1 MEQIVVEAQR
11 RIPGGK
17 NANRRLR
24 VSGKIPAVVYGAG
37 REPLPLVVDPNAITD
52 VLHSQS
58 GHNTIFAVS
67 VEGGAKANVMVKDYQ
82 LDPVRGNIIHADL
95 YVIAMDQLLKLTV
108 DVEMVG
114 EAEGVKLDGG
124 IMDVVTRSLE
134 VECLPADIP
143 KSIRVD
149 VAPLKINDYIRV
161 KNLPVDP
168 KVKILSDAEVVI
180 VTIVPPVKEEVVE
193 VVAPAEPAEPEVI
206 RKGKAPEEGEGEGEE
221 KGKPAKQPAEKAKPE
236 SK

>member
-1 MEQIVVEAQR
+1 MQQIVVEAQR
-11 RIPGGK
+11 RVPGGK

-24 VSGKIPAVVYGAG
+24 TSGKIPAVVYGAG
-37 REPLPLVVDPNAITD
+37 REPLPLVVDPSAITD
-52 VLHSQS
+52 ILHSQS

-67 VEGGAKANVMVKDYQ
+67 VEGGAKSNVMVKDYQ

-95 YVIAMDQLLKLTV
+95 YEIAMDQLLKLTV

-143 KSIRVD
+143 KSIPVD
-149 VAPLKINDYIRV
+149 VSHLKINDYIRV

-193 VVAPAEPAEPEVI
+193 VAAPVEPAEPEVI